1 MAGPNPNHWCPYKKR
16 ECGRQHTQREDGMK
30 TQEEGAIY
38 ESRREFSEETSPG
51 DSLAVQW
58 LGLCTFTVRAG
69 VPFLVEQLRSHK
81 QHVAGPK
88 RRKTETSPADTL
100 TLNF

>member
-38 ESRREFSEETSPG
+38 ESRREF
-51 DSLAVQW
+51 
-58 LGLCTFTVRAG
+58 
-69 VPFLVEQLRSHK
+69 
-81 QHVAGPK
+81 
-88 RRKTETSPADTL
+88 
-100 TLNF
+100 